1 MIYMQQGP
9 AWRPKCTELLDRNL
23 ISGIIWD
30 LRNEE
35 IEKINELKNEDNRI
49 NKINDLADLKIYYKQ
64 FPNSLLKKASD
75 LPYMPN
81 YAINRLALRDRNN
94 LEKIVKDTI
103 EFQLNN
109 NFSIISIPALYI
121 SSFDE
126 RIIDAIFDILLE
138 YKKYVSSNEKK
149 LYLNMLIQESAFN
162 NINQLNDF
170 LNELSSYKNYI
181 NGLYITIDRDN
192 SSIIRHD
199 YNPTRLSNLMQMVYD
214 IKLMDL
220 DVLIGYSGIESINL
234 IAVGAD
240 HIGTGWFHSLRK
252 FNREDKGL
260 EPKDTRGRQ
269 KKRYTSIGFLSE
281 LIIDENIWQYN
292 PNKKE
297 WLYDVALNGYSLD
310 AKMKNENLDDISLNE
325 TYIEYFETLNNL
337 FKLINSNDEIESRI
351 SKLLDLIN
359 SAIKNIDEYNKNNLI
374 GSPLTKKHLEN
385 YKIAISDFAKRNFME
400 LN

>member
-1 MIYMQQGP
+1 MIYMQHGP
-9 AWRPKCTELLDRNL
+9 AWKPKCTELLDKNL

-30 LRNEE
+30 LRNEK
-35 IEKINELKNEDNRI
+35 IEKINEVKSEDDRI
-49 NKINDLADLKIYYKQ
+49 NKISDLADLKIYYKQ
-64 FPNSLLKKASD
+64 FPNSLLKKAND

-81 YAINRLALRDRNN
+81 FIINRLALRDRNN
-94 LEKIVKDTI
+94 LEKMVKDTI
-103 EFQLNN
+103 EFQITN

-138 YKKYVSSNEKK
+138 YKKDLPNGEKK

-170 LNELSSYKNYI
+170 MNELSSYKSYI
-181 NGLYITIDRDN
+181 DGLYITIDRDN
-192 SSIIRHD
+192 SNIIRHD
-199 YNPTRLSNLMQMVYD
+199 YNSTRLSNLMQMVYD
-214 IKLMDL
+214 IKLMGL
-220 DVLIGYSGIESINL
+220 DVIIGYSGIEAINL

-240 HIGTGWFHSLRK
+240 HIGTGWFHSLRR
-252 FNREDKGL
+252 FNKEDKGL

-310 AKMKNENLDDISLNE
+310 TKMKNENLDDISLNE
-325 TYIEYFETLNNL
+325 TYIEYFETLNDL
-337 FKLINSNDEIESRI
+337 FKLISSNDEIENRI
-351 SKLLDLIN
+351 SILLKLIN
-359 SAIKNIDEYNKNNLI
+359 SAIGNIEEYNANNLL
-374 GSPLTKKHLEN
+374 GTTLTKKHLEN
-385 YKIAISDFAKRNFME
+385 YKTAINSFAARNFIE
-400 LN
+400 LD

>member
-1 MIYMQQGP
+1 MIYMQHGP
-9 AWRPKCTELLDRNL
+9 AWKPKCTELLDRNL

-30 LRNEE
+30 LRNEK
-35 IEKINELKNEDNRI
+35 IEKINEVKSEDDRI
-49 NKINDLADLKIYYKQ
+49 NKISDLADLKIYYKQ
-64 FPNSLLKKASD
+64 FPNSLLKKAND

-81 YAINRLALRDRNN
+81 FIINRLALRDRNN
-94 LEKIVKDTI
+94 LEKMVKDTI
-103 EFQLNN
+103 EFQITN

-138 YKKYVSSNEKK
+138 YKKNLPSGEKK

-170 LNELSSYKNYI
+170 MNELNSYKSYI
-181 NGLYITIDRDN
+181 DGLYITIDRDN
-192 SSIIRHD
+192 SNIIRHD
-199 YNPTRLSNLMQMVYD
+199 YNSTRLSNLMQMVYD
-214 IKLMDL
+214 IKLMGL
-220 DVLIGYSGIESINL
+220 DVIIGYSGIEAINL

-252 FNREDKGL
+252 FNKEDKGL

-310 AKMKNENLDDISLNE
+310 TKMKNENLDDISLNE
-325 TYIEYFETLNNL
+325 TYIEYFETLNDL
-337 FKLINSNDEIESRI
+337 FKLISSNDEIENRI
-351 SKLLDLIN
+351 SILLKLIN
-359 SAIKNIDEYNKNNLI
+359 SAIGNIEEYNANNLL
-374 GSPLTKKHLEN
+374 GTTLTKKHLEN
-385 YKIAISDFAKRNFME
+385 YKTAINSFAARNFIE
-400 LN
+400 LD